1 MAGLPQKVIQ
11 RAKVKSLEFIGN
23 MRGLKKVSAIQKKKL
38 GDAIYLQADSEED
51 LPIGELQRVLDSQDD
66 ADERRST

>member
-1 MAGLPQKVIQ
+1 
-11 RAKVKSLEFIGN
+11 
-23 MRGLKKVSAIQKKKL
+23 L